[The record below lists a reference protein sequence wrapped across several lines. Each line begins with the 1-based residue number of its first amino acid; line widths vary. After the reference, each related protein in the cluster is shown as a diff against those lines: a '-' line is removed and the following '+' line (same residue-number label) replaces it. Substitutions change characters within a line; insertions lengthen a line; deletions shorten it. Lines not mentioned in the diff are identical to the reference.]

1 MSGGPTVCVTIRLQ
15 EDDLSEQNTQ
25 LFLGTCRSSE
35 FASAKERFDA
45 AHQRQQKVLA
55 QLRPEVLIGRLNT
68 AAQEADQQSDI
79 LYDEFLGGSKSV
91 DAFVPEYSK
100 QRTLFHIRELKCS
113 AARSTLT

>member
-1 MSGGPTVCVTIRLQ
+1 MVLQ
-15 EDDLSEQNTQ
+15 EDGLSRRDTQ
-25 LFLGTCRSSE
+25 LSLGTCRSSE

-55 QLRPEVLIGRLNT
+55 QLRPEVLIGRLHT
-68 AAQEADQQSDI
+68 AAQEADQHSDV
-79 LYDEFLGGSKSV
+79 LYDEFLGGSKSA

-113 AARSTLT
+113 AAHSTLT

>member
-1 MSGGPTVCVTIRLQ
+1 MGLLQ
-15 EDDLSEQNTQ
+15 LSELLSQEGGLARQDTQ

-55 QLRPEVLIGRLNT
+55 QLRPEVLIGRLYT
-68 AAQEADQQSDI
+68 AAQEADQHSDV
-79 LYDEFLGGSKSV
+79 LYDEFLGGSKAV